1 MKLKVDLFMKRKP
14 LSTAGVREET
24 KNCNH
29 LEILIDRGKKPGD
42 LKALDDILFSEYLAS
57 QTGNKPFYE

>member
-1 MKLKVDLFMKRKP
+1 MKRKP
-14 LSTAGVREET
+14 LNPAGVRQET
-24 KNCNH
+24 ENCKH
-29 LEILIDRGKKPGD
+29 LEILIDRNNTLGKKPSD